1 MKIISF
7 FLYPIALIYG
17 MINFFRNKCY
27 DWGIFKKTAFG
38 FPVIAVGNLSMGG
51 SGKTPHVEYLVRL
64 LKYNFNLATLSRGY
78 GRSSKGF
85 IIATAKSHSREIGDE
100 PVQFK
105 QKFQDI
111 LVAVDE
117 RRVHGIKQIKNKYP
131 KTEIIIL
138 DDAFQHRAVKPGL
151 SILLTD
157 FHNLY
162 PEDYLFPSGR
172 LREFRSGARRADI
185 IIVTKTP
192 TILSPITIR
201 RIQGLIKPRPYQ
213 KLYFSYIKYG
223 AITLMPGS
231 KAPNTPDNFNTV
243 LLFAGIANIY
253 PLEEHVR
260 GLTNHLEIL
269 HFNDH
274 HDYTTK
280 DFDKIRERF
289 ENIYTRN
296 KIIITTEK
304 DAMRLCL
311 PEVPEF
317 ISDLPIY
324 YIPIEIKIHR
334 DFRKDFNDQIINY
347 VTENTPNSRF
357 YTKPDSN

>member
-1 MKIISF
+1 VKIISF

-27 DWGIFKKTAFG
+27 DWGILKKTAFN
-38 FPVIAVGNLSMGG
+38 FPVISVGNLSMGG

-64 LKYNFNLATLSRGY
+64 LKNYFKIATLSRGY
-78 GRSSKGF
+78 GRKSKGF
-85 IIATAKSHSREIGDE
+85 LVASLKSDSREIGDE
-100 PVQFK
+100 PVQFI

-111 LVAVDE
+111 VVAVDE
-117 RRVHGIKQIKNKYP
+117 NRVHGIRQIKNKFP
-131 KTEIIIL
+131 KTEVIIL
-138 DDAFQHRAVKPGL
+138 DDAFQHRAVTPGL
-151 SILLTD
+151 NILLTD

-162 PEDYLFPSGR
+162 PEDYPFPTGR
-172 LREFRSGARRADI
+172 LREFRIGAKRADI

-192 TILSPITIR
+192 AILSPITVR
-201 RIQGLIKPRPYQ
+201 RIEGLIKPKSWQ

-223 AITLMPGS
+223 LLTLMPGS
-231 KAPNTPDNFNTV
+231 KAPEIPEKFNTV

-260 GLTNHLEIL
+260 ALTNHLEIL
-269 HFNDH
+269 HFSDH
-274 HDYTTK
+274 HDYTLK
-280 DFDKIRERF
+280 DFEKIRDKF
-289 ENIYTRN
+289 ETIYTRN

-317 ISDLPIY
+317 INDLPIY
-324 YIPIEIKIHR
+324 YIPIEIKIHK

-347 VTENTPNSRF
+347 VTENTTNSRI
-357 YTKPDSN
+357 YSKPNGN